1 MGFVAFN
8 NLPAE
13 IRSMVWA
20 YALPEPRVYEI
31 LDTPFS
37 TLKTPASTGLMF
49 SSSSH
54 DAPPVLAAVCRESRA
69 FVLRRYRPLTLSDTI
84 KYIDPSRDI
93 ILLQPYLLIKRL
105 SRTLHSLA
113 EVDFMKRD
121 LRQVAFGTSY
131 GFSTGIYH
139 PILSGKVSKNNM
151 KTLVKKLARF
161 SKLGKVLFVVH
172 EEFKCVISN
181 PHRAESQLELQL
193 LSSSFVKSQEDDQ
206 SRTAWHFRRN
216 EILYYPLPF
225 EEEVEEDEPDIE
237 KSVLDG
243 EDDDV
248 ELNRKPTNDDW
259 RRFKRR
265 FLKAVHST
273 LMRELLEKPRREHL
287 PFLIEGASL
296 LWRYEAS

>member
-105 SRTLHSLA
+105 LRTLH
-113 EVDFMKRD
+113 
-121 LRQVAFGTSY
+121 
-131 GFSTGIYH
+131 
-139 PILSGKVSKNNM
+139 
-151 KTLVKKLARF
+151 
-161 SKLGKVLFVVH
+161 
-172 EEFKCVISN
+172 
-181 PHRAESQLELQL
+181 
-193 LSSSFVKSQEDDQ
+193 
-206 SRTAWHFRRN
+206 
-216 EILYYPLPF
+216 
-225 EEEVEEDEPDIE
+225 
-237 KSVLDG
+237 
-243 EDDDV
+243 

-273 LMRELLEKPRREHL
+273 LMRGLLEKPRREHL